1 MSSSLDIFIQQSA
14 TFSQDFDL
22 TDSDGQALDLSSYTG
37 KSQMRKDPEATT
49 AYEFGVSL
57 DEANSILTISMSA
70 ANTAL
75 ISPGKYLYD
84 VLIMTSGNTV
94 VHRVISGVATVTP
107 DITKV
112 T

>member
-1 MSSSLDIFIQQSA
+1 MSTSLDIFIQQSA
-14 TFSQDFDL
+14 TFSQEFDL
-22 TDSDGQALDLSSYTG
+22 TDGDGQTLDTSSYTG
-37 KSQMRKDPEATT
+37 KSQIRKDPEANT

-57 DEANSILTISMSA
+57 ANGVITLEMSA

-107 DITKV
+107 DITR
-112 T
+112 